1 MNNTLKSLLFS
12 CTLML
17 SGFFQTQSQNLEMTH
32 QETFSEIRWFDTI
45 DLEKKAIM
53 DAWLKLAANPSN
65 MDIQEYSYYKLD
77 STERWEDCDVIIMDT
92 YILSDKWETAITEN
106 KNQPLVPLL
115 QLDKTKVRLFICKNQ
130 KIILFLELLKFSDQ
144 WRWNHT
150 NILFKYAA
158 DEIGDYIF
166 NKKRQFHVLIKNKS
180 KRYFWVENGVLMTMK
195 SSNNA
200 FKPLKLRDVFLDEI
214 KAKNERI
221 NINER
226 NTGGDFPDH
235 EIH

>member
-92 YILSDKWETAITEN
+92 YILSDKWESILTEN
-106 KNQPLVPLL
+106 KNHSLTPLL
-115 QLDKTKVRLFICKNQ
+115 ELDKSRVELYIYKNQ
-130 KIILFLELLKFSDQ
+130 RMILSIGLRKVSDQ
-144 WRWNHT
+144 WIWRHT
-150 NILFKYAA
+150 SA
-158 DEIGDYIF
+158 F
-166 NKKRQFHVLIKNKS
+166 NKIGSDEFGDIYFNKNRHSHAMINLNK
-180 KRYFWVENGVLMTMK
+180 KETIFWVENGEFMTLMSIRMVLK
-195 SSNNA
+195 
-200 FKPLKLRDVFLDEI
+200 KIKLREALLNELKETIERRNSVDLQDL
-214 KAKNERI
+214 KNY
-221 NINER
+221 
-226 NTGGDFPDH
+226 
-235 EIH
+235 